1 MTANESSNP
10 NSRSALTTGRVLL
23 IIGLVTAGL
32 YIISLWTADPLLGM
46 LMKGVPVLMMIV
58 WLFLRSRDRYAN
70 LIMIGLVASLVG
82 DLLLQF
88 SKNLFVAGLLA
99 FLIAHLIYIAAFLG
113 VAREGRWVRLAPFA
127 VWGLV
132 AFVLLNPYLGSMVLP
147 VAAYITVIVVM
158 MWRAAAMVG
167 TPAVRGKS
175 QNFEWAA
182 LLGAIAFGLSDT
194 LLAFNKFVWNGT
206 LLFLNVTQPAP
217 FVDTLSIIL
226 YWLGQLGIMLSASWE
241 ATDRARSAAAS
252 S

>member
-10 NSRSALTTGRVLL
+10 NSRSSLSTGRVLL
-23 IIGLVTAGL
+23 IIGLVTAVL
-32 YIISLWTADPLLGM
+32 YIVSLWTNSPTLG
-46 LMKGVPVLMMIV
+46 LITKGLPVLMMII
-58 WLFLRSRDRYAN
+58 WLLRLPRDRYAN

-88 SKNLFVAGLLA
+88 SKDLFVAGLLA

-167 TPAVRGKS
+167 APTARGKT
-175 QNFEWAA
+175 QTFEWAA

-194 LLAFNKFVWNGT
+194 LLAFNKFVWSGT
-206 LLFLNVTQPAP
+206 LLFLNITQPTP
-217 FVDTLSIIL
+217 FVDTLSITL
-226 YWLGQLGIMLSASWE
+226 YWLGQFGIMLSASWE
-241 ATDRARSAAAS
+241 AMDRARGAAAS